1 MHIIEKKPNMNKN
14 GLMLIF
20 VRIKETFQQYLFS
33 LSNHQAY
40 NIRYRFITLGTTTTK
55 LDCLYIVFFFNP
67 YTLQKLNSAFPLF
80 STTVCFYRT
89 ITQIGLFR

>member
-1 MHIIEKKPNMNKN
+1 MNKN
-14 GLMLIF
+14 GLKLIF

-40 NIRYRFITLGTTTTK
+40 NIQYRFITLGTTTTK
-55 LDCLYIVFFFNP
+55 LDCLYIVFFLNP
-67 YTLQKLNSAFPLF
+67 NTLQKLNSAFPLF

>member
-1 MHIIEKKPNMNKN
+1 MNKN
-14 GLMLIF
+14 GLKLIF

-40 NIRYRFITLGTTTTK
+40 NIRYRFITLGTTTKK
-55 LDCLYIVFFFNP
+55 LDCLYIVFFLNP